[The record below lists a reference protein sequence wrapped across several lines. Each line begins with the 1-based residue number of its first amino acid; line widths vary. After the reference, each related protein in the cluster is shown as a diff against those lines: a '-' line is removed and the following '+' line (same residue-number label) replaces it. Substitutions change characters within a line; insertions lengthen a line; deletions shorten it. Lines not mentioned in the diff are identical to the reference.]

1 MRKPLVL
8 FLIYRRLR
16 DGNLEQ
22 VLSAEKTE
30 EDGDEIAYLRRAAG
44 YGANNSS
51 RMSTYDAADLGKV
64 STAIGQLLVANSRA
78 ETELVAYGE

>member
-22 VLSAEKTE
+22 VLSAGRTE

-44 YGANNSS
+44 YGDNAPA
-51 RMSTYDAADLGKV
+51 RLSTYDAADLGKV

-78 ETELVAYGE
+78 EPELVAHGD